1 MNKFLDDYYSLYC
14 NEDERLVKNAGK
26 IEYLTTLKYI
36 LEYLKPKTQMV
47 ELGAGTGRYSLELAK
62 SEFDVTAVELV
73 DHNVNILKEKAKDF
87 KNIKV
92 LKGNALDLSCFSND
106 SFDACL
112 IFGPMYHL
120 YNEPDKLKVLAEAKR
135 ITKNNGIIFV
145 TYCMNEATIIQWG
158 FKRGSENIKDAIKKN
173 MLTNDFH
180 CISKE
185 EDIFELVRMEDIDK
199 LNKKADL
206 ERIKIIGTDMFS
218 GYLKEEIENMD
229 EETFNIFTKYH
240 LSICERKDIIGISN
254 HTLDILKNKK

>member
-1 MNKFLDDYYSLYC
+1 MNKYLDDYYSLYC
-14 NEDERLVKNAGK
+14 NEDERLLKNAGK
-26 IEYLTTLKYI
+26 VEYLTTLKYL
-36 LEYLKPKTQMV
+36 LEHLSLKSNII

-62 SEFDVTAVELV
+62 RGFDVTAVELV
-73 DHNVNILKEKAKDF
+73 EHNVNILKEKAKDF

-92 LKGNALDLSCFSND
+92 LKGNALNLSCFSDD

-112 IFGPMYHL
+112 ILGPMYHL
-120 YNEPDKLKVLAEAKR
+120 YNEPDKLKVLAEGKR
-135 ITKNNGIIFV
+135 ITKNKGIIFV
-145 TYCMNEATIIQWG
+145 AYCMNEATIIQWG
-158 FKRGSENIKDAIKKN
+158 FKRDSENIKNAIKKN

-185 EDIFELVRMEDIDK
+185 EDIFELVRIEDIDE
-199 LNKKADL
+199 LNKKANL

-229 EETFNIFTKYH
+229 KETFDIFIKYH

-254 HTLDILKNKK
+254 HALDILRNKK